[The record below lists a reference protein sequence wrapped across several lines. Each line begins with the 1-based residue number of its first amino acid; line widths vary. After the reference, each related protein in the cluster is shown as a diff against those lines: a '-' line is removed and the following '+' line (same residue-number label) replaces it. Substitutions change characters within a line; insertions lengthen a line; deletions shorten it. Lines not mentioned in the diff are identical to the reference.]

1 MNYILAPGTEQALNL
16 CNLIFRFNSDD
27 RVLQCRPLIYNQC
40 MMMIQFLW
48 AVLFDVYRGHPLG
61 LSKNWTSEHR
71 RTHKTIASLGNS
83 WLEKIIKNGKLKKE
97 GDNQRLAVV
106 DVHFRLSLSEP
117 KQVPDF
123 VGRLVPR
130 WISMLNGAQPWL
142 PHPPQGTV
150 FDLLCVCHSLA
161 RCLKGNV
168 QNF

>member
-1 MNYILAPGTEQALNL
+1 M
-16 CNLIFRFNSDD
+16 F
-27 RVLQCRPLIYNQC
+27 
-40 MMMIQFLW
+40 
-48 AVLFDVYRGHPLG
+48 YRAHPLG
-61 LSKNWTSEHR
+61 LSKNWTSGHR

-117 KQVPDF
+117 KHVPDF

-150 FDLLCVCHSLA
+150 SDLLCLWSLSCNMFKRKSSEA
-161 RCLKGNV
+161 ALNFRVFCFPVLWCWILKFLFQDV
-168 QNF
+168 WRELTWSLCDYIHIEFLKFVA